1 MDKMR
6 QWTLLTVVGIVA
18 VLGAGWFLAVSP
30 QRHHAADLRNQA
42 ATQLTANQ
50 QLQSRVAQLEAQKK
64 GLPAQQ
70 RRLNQIAAKI
80 PDNPAL
86 PALIRQLSS
95 AANNAGVDLVSLSPA
110 EPAATTPAAGA
121 STVTSQSAST
131 STSTPSAPTANVLQ
145 IPVAIVVQGSYYNIE
160 NFFDAVE
167 KLPRAI
173 LVPGWQLSLAT
184 GTSSVSSD
192 SSSAATPGGKQLPPD
207 TLKGQINAV
216 VFESPQVAAS
226 TTAPVA
232 PVTTSK

>member
-95 AANNAGVDLVSLSPA
+95 AANSAGVDLVSLSPA
-110 EPAATTPAAGA
+110 EPVATSPTGAAVTSTTTAPGTVPAAT
-121 STVTSQSAST
+121 S
-131 STSTPSAPTANVLQ
+131 NVLQ

-192 SSSAATPGGKQLPPD
+192 SSVGSSTATPGGKQLPPD

-226 TTAPVA
+226 ASAPVA

>member
-30 QRHHAADLRNQA
+30 QRHHAADLRGQA
-42 ATQLTANQ
+42 ATQLSANG
-50 QLQSRVAQLEAQKK
+50 QLQQQVAQLEQQKK

-86 PALIRQLSS
+86 PALIRQLST
-95 AANNAGVDLVSLSPA
+95 AANGAGVDLVSLSPA
-110 EPAATTPAAGA
+110 QPVSPTPTTTGTAAAT
-121 STVTSQSAST
+121 SL
-131 STSTPSAPTANVLQ
+131 LQ
-145 IPVAIVVQGSYYNIE
+145 IPVTIVVQGSYYNIE

-167 KLPRAI
+167 KLPRAV
-173 LVPGWQLSLAT
+173 LVPGWQMSVMQGT
-184 GTSSVSSD
+184 GAVSGASGGAN
-192 SSSAATPGGKQLPPD
+192 AAPALPAG

-216 VFESPQVAAS
+216 VFESPQVASAP
-226 TTAPVA
+226 APVA
-232 PVTTSK
+232 PVATSK

>member
-30 QRHHAADLRNQA
+30 QRHHAADLRSQA
-42 ATQLTANQ
+42 ATQVTANS
-50 QLQSRVAQLEAQKK
+50 QLQQRVAQLEQQKK

-86 PALIRQLSS
+86 PALIRQLS
-95 AANNAGVDLVSLSPA
+95 AAADGAGVDLVSLSPA
-110 EPAATTPAAGA
+110 QPVSSTPAGAATTVPATGATTTTAGSAGA
-121 STVTSQSAST
+121 
-131 STSTPSAPTANVLQ
+131 ANVLQ
-145 IPVAIVVQGSYYNIE
+145 IPVTIQVQGSYFNIE

-167 KLPRAI
+167 KLPRAVLI
-173 LVPGWQLSLAT
+173 PGWNLNIVQGS
-184 GTSSVSSD
+184 SSVSTGASG
-192 SSSAATPGGKQLPPD
+192 SAGSATGAPALPPG

-216 VFESPQVAAS
+216 VFESPQVASAPTS
-226 TTAPVA
+226 VAPVA
-232 PVTTSK
+232 TSK